1 MMLVNYKGGN
11 AALTVSVAGGSFRL
25 LPNTPVLLTGKQAS
39 ELQARSFTKK
49 LVKSKQIEFI
59 SLDSLDKDELAQ
71 LASQNGHELTG
82 KEKVKDLIDLLTDD
96 DEDDT
101 DDGAGDEDDSGTGD
115 GAGTGTDLKPNE

>member
-1 MMLVNYKGGN
+1 MLVNYKGGN

-25 LPNTPVLLTGKQAS
+25 LPDTPALLTGKQAS

-49 LVKSKQIEFI
+49 LVKSKQLEFI

-71 LASQNGHELTG
+71 LASQHGHELTG
-82 KEKVKDLIDLLTDD
+82 KEKVKDLIDILSDN
-96 DEDDT
+96 EGDT
-101 DDGAGDEDDSGTGD
+101 DGGAGDEDDVGTGD

>member
-25 LPNTPVLLTGKQAS
+25 LPNTPALLTGKQAS

-49 LVKSKQIEFI
+49 LVKSKQLEFI

-71 LASQNGHELTG
+71 LASQHGHELTG
-82 KEKVKDLIDLLTDD
+82 KEKVKDLIDLLTDE
-96 DEDDT
+96 DEDVGEDIDT
-101 DDGAGDEDDSGTGD
+101 GDEDAGDEDN
-115 GAGTGTDLKPNE
+115 KPAE

>member
-1 MMLVNYKGGN
+1 MLVNYKGGN

-25 LPNTPVLLTGKQAS
+25 LPNTPALLTGKQAS

-49 LVKSKQIEFI
+49 LVKSKQLEFI

-71 LASQNGHELTG
+71 LASQHGHELTG
-82 KEKVKDLIDLLTDD
+82 KEKVKDLIDILSDN
-96 DEDDT
+96 EGDT